1 MLTSQEI
8 MQLLQSL
15 IWLLAGVGVF
25 IVGMNFMGDALERS
39 AGIGMKRL
47 LERISNNRFS
57 GVGIGAGVTAIIQSS
72 SATSV
77 MVIGLVNAGVMTL
90 MQATPIIMGA
100 NIGTTI
106 TGVLV
111 ALKND
116 YFDMVMYLFA
126 FAGVMMGF
134 AKSEKVKIAGSLCSG
149 LGLVFVGLNIMSS
162 EQAFGN
168 PLIEGLFTEIFKK
181 IDFPLLLILVGVIFT
196 ALIQSSSAS
205 TGVVIT
211 MVGAGVLPLDLAL
224 FIILGANIGTCV
236 TALLA
241 SVGANANSKRVA
253 LIHFTFNVIGSVLFA
268 AVIWLFKEPVV
279 NLLVSAFPGDDTM
292 SLQMRVSL
300 FHVIFNVTTTCLL
313 LPFVK
318 QLVDYSCS
326 VIKDKKD
333 TESTMSLKYV
343 DERLLT
349 MPTVALMQ
357 VKKEIDYMIKLAEEN
372 TRFSFEAMST
382 GSMQH
387 GEQIV
392 RNEAIIDF
400 TNSALTEFLIKLS
413 AAVEGNEEKI
423 IGSYFHVLNDVERIG
438 DHAENFHEIGVEM
451 MNKNI
456 AFSEKALCEIGNM
469 LKNVMQM
476 FEISID
482 AFENLNK
489 EKLPELTK
497 LEEGTDAMKKEFIA
511 GHFAR
516 LAEGNC
522 SVDVSPYYS
531 SVIGGL
537 ERVADHLVNVGYSI
551 ISPVGSQKEEN

>member
-1 MLTSQEI
+1 MLETVDI
-8 MQLLQSL
+8 IQLVQSL

-25 IVGMNFMGDALERS
+25 IVGMNFLSEALEKS
-39 AGIGMKRL
+39 AGEGMKKL
-47 LERISNNRFS
+47 LGKISSNRFS

-116 YFDMVMYLFA
+116 YFNMLMYLFA

-134 AKSEKVKIAGSLCSG
+134 VKKEKIKLAGLLCSG
-149 LGLVFVGLNIMSS
+149 LGLIFVGLNVMSS

-168 PLIEGLFTEIFKK
+168 PLVETMFQNIFSV

-196 ALIQSSSAS
+196 ALIQSSSAA

-224 FIILGANIGTCV
+224 FIVLGANIGTCV

-253 LIHFTFNVIGSVLFA
+253 LIHFTFNVIG
-268 AVIWLFKEPVV
+268 AVFFTAIVWLFREPMIH
-279 NLLVSAFPGDDTM
+279 LLTSLFPGEDTM
-292 SLQMRVSL
+292 SLQMRVSI

-313 LPFVK
+313 LPFVS
-318 QLVDYSCS
+318 QLVAYSCK
-326 VIKDKKD
+326 VIRDKETQD
-333 TESTMSLKYV
+333 TAHTLKYV

-349 MPTVALMQ
+349 MPPVALMQ
-357 VKKEIDYMIKLAEEN
+357 VKREMDHMLSLVEEN
-372 TRFSFEAMST
+372 ITLSFAAMQVNQPQN
-382 GSMQH
+382 GDW
-387 GEQIV
+387 IAA
-392 RNEAIIDF
+392 NEAVIDF
-400 TNSALTEFLIKLS
+400 TNGALTKFLIKLS
-413 AAVEGNEEKI
+413 PAVEQSDETV
-423 IGSYFHVLNDVERIG
+423 IGSYFHVLNDLERIG
-438 DHAENFHEIGVEM
+438 DHAENFYEIAAAMEE
-451 MNKNI
+451 KKI
-456 AFSEKALCEIGNM
+456 AFSPQALSDIGKM
-469 LKNVMQM
+469 CDCVMQM
-476 FEISID
+476 LTIAKD
-482 AFENLNK
+482 AFDNLNK
-489 EKLPELTK
+489 DQLPKLAL
-497 LEEGTDAMKKEFIA
+497 LEDKIDTMKKELTA
-511 GHFAR
+511 SHFAR

-522 SVDVSPYYS
+522 SMEVSPYYS
-531 SVIGGL
+531 SAVAGL

-551 ISPVGSQKEEN
+551 CNPVGDDKEYE